1 VYALQSEL
9 QPYRTPE
16 DSRAL
21 AKARPPMTYALIGL
35 SVLLASMLVPTG
47 AWLHAEISEGKRIRD
62 RLDEEKKLSA
72 EYQHERDVTVAK
84 LKVTEDLLTQEKN
97 LRVIAESQRN
107 AAQQKAR
114 AYLARNLVTASENEI
129 TDVVQ
134 ELFSTPLALVP
145 GNELERP

>member
-1 VYALQSEL
+1 VAVVAAVTWALVS
-9 QPYRTPE
+9 
-16 DSRAL
+16 L
-21 AKARPPMTYALIGL
+21 AGL
-35 SVLLASMLVPTG
+35 LVLMLTSTG
-47 AWLHAEISEGKRIRD
+47 VWLHAEISEGKRIRD
-62 RLDEEKKLSA
+62 RLDETKALSA
-72 EYQHERDVTVAK
+72 EYQHQRDVLTAE
-84 LKVTEDLLTQEKN
+84 LAVTEDLLAQEKN

>member
-1 VYALQSEL
+1 VAVVAAVTWALVS
-9 QPYRTPE
+9 
-16 DSRAL
+16 L
-21 AKARPPMTYALIGL
+21 AGL
-35 SVLLASMLVPTG
+35 LVLMLTSTG
-47 AWLHAEISEGKRIRD
+47 VWLHAEISEGKRIRD

-72 EYQHERDVTVAK
+72 EYQHERDATVAK
-84 LKVTEDLLTQEKN
+84 LKVAEGLLAQEKN

>member
-1 VYALQSEL
+1 VAVVAAVTWALVS
-9 QPYRTPE
+9 
-16 DSRAL
+16 L
-21 AKARPPMTYALIGL
+21 AGL
-35 SVLLASMLVPTG
+35 LVLMLTSTG
-47 AWLHAEISEGKRIRD
+47 VWLHAEISEGKRIRD

-72 EYQHERDVTVAK
+72 EYQHERDATVAK
-84 LKVTEDLLTQEKN
+84 LKVAEDLLAQEKN

>member
-1 VYALQSEL
+1 VTWALVS
-9 QPYRTPE
+9 
-16 DSRAL
+16 L
-21 AKARPPMTYALIGL
+21 AGL
-35 SVLLASMLVPTG
+35 LVLMLTSTG
-47 AWLHAEISEGKRIRD
+47 VWLHAEISEGKRIRD
-62 RLDEEKKLSA
+62 RLDETKALSA
-72 EYQHERDVTVAK
+72 EYQHQRDVLTAE
-84 LKVTEDLLTQEKN
+84 LAVTEDLLAQEKN